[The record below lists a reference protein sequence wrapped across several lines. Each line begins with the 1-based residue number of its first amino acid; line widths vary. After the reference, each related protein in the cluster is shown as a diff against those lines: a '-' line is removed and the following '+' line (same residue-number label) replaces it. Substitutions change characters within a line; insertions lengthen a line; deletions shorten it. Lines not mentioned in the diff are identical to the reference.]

1 MPAGSRGLVEL
12 FENGNLLLLELV
24 SGRQMGCQLP
34 VIRVCQ
40 LMAQTADL
48 RIGASDD
55 TVVVCNLIFAT
66 PKQALILTMFWTALL
81 SSART
86 IVQVC
91 NIFDFNGVNAEVHG
105 FRMSIRSRL
114 VVDN

>member
-1 MPAGSRGLVEL
+1 MIAWYRSLVTV
-12 FENGNLLLLELV
+12 GNWPRAAV
-24 SGRQMGCQLP
+24 
-34 VIRVCQ
+34 
-40 LMAQTADL
+40 
-48 RIGASDD
+48 DD

-91 NIFDFNGVNAEVHG
+91 NIFDFNGLDAEVHG